1 MVVLTGKTARGERET
16 KMGRR
21 LLSLGYGEMIARP
34 FKPPPLRLPWALD
47 NGAWASFSRGVPWD
61 PAPFLEDYATAQACP
76 VAPLFVVCPDVV
88 GRGLESLAFSLEWAP
103 RLTALPLYLAVQDGL
118 TPEDVRP
125 HLPRFAGLFVG
136 GSNPWKVASG
146 EAWVRLAH
154 AHNLPC
160 HIGRAGT
167 NKKAAWAQRIGA
179 DSIDSCQP
187 LWGYPKLASF
197 AWTLEG
203 RQREL
208 FGGDL

>member
-1 MVVLTGKTARGERET
+1 MLTGKTARGDRET

-47 NGAWASFSRGVPWD
+47 NGAWAAFVKGQPWD

-76 VAPLFVVCPDVV
+76 VPPLFVVCPDIV
-88 GRGLESLAFSLEWAP
+88 GKGLESLRFSLRWEEQL
-103 RLTALPLYLAVQDGL
+103 RGGLPLYLAVQDGL
-118 TPEDVRP
+118 TPEDVRA
-125 HLPRFAGLFVG
+125 HLSRFAGLFVG
-136 GSNPWKVASG
+136 GSNGWKVATG

-154 AHNLPC
+154 AHGLPC

-167 NKKAAWAQRIGA
+167 NKKAAWAKRIGT

-203 RQREL
+203 RQAEL
-208 FGGDL
+208 FGGEP